1 VRSAEDHCE
10 DRQAVRADTHSAEP
24 VQATLIDELENALA
38 QSEIGRMADVLRRV
52 TDLFVA
58 NANYLADNQIP
69 LFDDVMGRLVE
80 QIDVDA
86 RAAFGQRM
94 ASLSAAPPNVVRRLA
109 LDDSIEVA
117 EPILSRFGPLDDQVL
132 VESARTKSQDHM
144 LAISRRPSLAEAVT
158 DVLVSRGNRE
168 VTASVAENL
177 GAKFSE
183 FGYATLVKRAEADTE
198 LALRVWCRPEIPRVH
213 LLQLFGAASEAVQQ
227 ELQRAN
233 PRKAEHVRSMIA
245 RARDELQTRARES
258 SPEFLAA
265 RASVE
270 SLRQAGQLSEAQL
283 SEFARARKFDETS
296 VALSLLADLPVG
308 LVERSVMNER
318 PDQILVVAKAIG
330 LSWDTVEAILR
341 VPTDGRPAR
350 DTNGPHASF
359 NKLRPETA
367 RKAMQYYRLREKAAK
382 GAAR

>member
-1 VRSAEDHCE
+1 VRSAEDHCK
-10 DRQAVRADTHSAEP
+10 DGQAVRADTHSAEP
-24 VQATLIDELENALA
+24 VRATLIDELENALA
-38 QSEIGRMADVLRRV
+38 QHEIGRMADVLRRV

-58 NANYLADNQIP
+58 HAGYLADDQIP

-86 RAAFGQRM
+86 RAAFGQRI
-94 ASLSAAPPNVVRRLA
+94 ASLPAAPPNAVRRLA

-117 EPILSRFGPLDDQVL
+117 GPILSRFGPLDDQVL
-132 VESARTKSQDHM
+132 VESACTKSQDHM

-183 FGYATLVKRAEADTE
+183 FGYAILVKRAEADTE

-213 LLQLFGAASEAVQQ
+213 LLQLFGAASDAVQR

-233 PRKAEHVRSMIA
+233 PRKAEQVRSMIA

-258 SPEFLAA
+258 SPQFLAA

-270 SLRQAGQLSEAQL
+270 SLCQAGQLSEAQL
-283 SEFARARKFDETS
+283 SEFARTGKFDETS
-296 VALSLLADLPVG
+296 VALALLADLPVG
-308 LVERSVMNER
+308 LVERSMMNER
-318 PDQILVVAKAIG
+318 PDQLLVVAKAIG
-330 LSWDTVEAILR
+330 LAWDTVEAILL

-350 DTNGPHASF
+350 DTNGPCASF

-367 RKAMQYYRLREKAAK
+367 RKAIQYYRLREKAAK
-382 GAAR
+382 GVAG